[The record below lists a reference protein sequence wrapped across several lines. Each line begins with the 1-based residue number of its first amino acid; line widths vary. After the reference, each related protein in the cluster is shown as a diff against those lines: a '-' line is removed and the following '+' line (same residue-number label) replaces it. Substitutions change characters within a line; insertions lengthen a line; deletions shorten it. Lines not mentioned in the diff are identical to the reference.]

1 MNNPLI
7 QHRCICGYHLVSNP
21 DAEKKWTLT
30 HKGFA
35 HIFHPCSKCLESQA
49 EEMVETIEKIIRDMN
64 ASLESDEIYALEES
78 IVIIYDGGII
88 SYPAIHDSV

>member
-7 QHRCICGYHLVSNP
+7 QHRCTCGYHLLSNP

-35 HIFHPCSKCLESQA
+35 RIFHPCSKCLKSQEMI
-49 EEMVETIEKIIRDMN
+49 EEIIER
-64 ASLESDEIYALEES
+64 LEE
-78 IVIIYDGGII
+78 VKATPGQKFYDGLNAAVEII
-88 SYPAIHDSV
+88 KEGGGLE

>member
-7 QHRCICGYHLVSNP
+7 QHRCTCGYHLLSNP

-35 HIFHPCSKCLESQA
+35 RIFHPCSKCLRSQA
-49 EEMVETIEKIIRDMN
+49 EGMVEAIEGILDKTDDLLDDQEMHESKAFYDAIEIIK
-64 ASLESDEIYALEES
+64 E
-78 IVIIYDGGII
+78 VGGL
-88 SYPAIHDSV
+88 